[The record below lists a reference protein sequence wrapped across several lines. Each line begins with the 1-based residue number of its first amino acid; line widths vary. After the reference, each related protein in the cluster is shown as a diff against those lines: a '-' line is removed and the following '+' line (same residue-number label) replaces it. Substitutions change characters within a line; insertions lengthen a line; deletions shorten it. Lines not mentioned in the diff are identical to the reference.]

1 MSKAMDRF
9 LDSAAPRFT
18 QALKSNDPAQRDAM
32 MDALLVEFLNVNIS
46 KRKPAAPKRKVR
58 RGIGSY

>member
-1 MSKAMDRF
+1 MDKF
-9 LDSAAPRFT
+9 LDRAAP
-18 QALKSNDPAQRDAM
+18 QLAQVLKTNDPAQRDAM